1 MGWYQ
6 RCGAGDFMDCMGSG
20 MNEQRLEIV
29 FTNPLRI
36 VEEVEEPS
44 VGKQLMTIEY
54 EQFSI
59 IVEGDHVM
67 YTLPVDHQV
76 AMEVTY
82 VDANNNPAKVD
93 GAVGWVSSD
102 TTIATVTVDSQD
114 SAICSVVPVGK
125 AGQVQ
130 VTATADA
137 DLGAGVRSLVTI
149 CDIEVVAGEAVAGS
163 IQPLGEAQPIAP
175 HVEPVK
181 KS

>member
-1 MGWYQ
+1 
-6 RCGAGDFMDCMGSG
+6 

-44 VGKQLMTIEY
+44 IGKQLLTIEY

-67 YTLPVDHQV
+67 YNLPVDHQV
-76 AMEVTY
+76 NMEVTY
-82 VDANNNPAKVD
+82 VDANNNPAEVD
-93 GAVGWVSSD
+93 GAVSWSSSD
-102 TTIATVTVDSQD
+102 TDIVTVRVDGQD
-114 SAICSVVPVGK
+114 SAICTVVPVGK
-125 AGQVQ
+125 AGQCQ

-137 DLGAGVRSLVTI
+137 DLGSGVRSLVTI

-163 IQPLGEAQPIAP
+163 VQPLGEAQPIAP
-175 HVEPVK
+175 HAEPRA
-181 KS
+181 

>member
-1 MGWYQ
+1 
-6 RCGAGDFMDCMGSG
+6 

-44 VGKQLMTIEY
+44 VGKQLLTIEY

-59 IVEGDHVM
+59 LVEGDHVM
-67 YTLPVDHQV
+67 YNLPVDHQV

-93 GAVGWVSSD
+93 GAVGWTSSD
-102 TTIATVTVDSQD
+102 ETIATVKVDGQD
-114 SAICSVVPVGK
+114 SAICTVVPVGK
-125 AGQVQ
+125 AGQCQ

-137 DLGAGVRSLVTI
+137 DLGSGVRSLVTI

-175 HVEPVK
+175 HAEPRA
-181 KS
+181 